1 MGHKPIGKV
10 AMTSAERQRLYM
22 QRLRDR
28 AAADANGKQP
38 GSRKIVSDER
48 IREAIGAGLST
59 DTRRKLKRLA
69 RHKDCS
75 TAALIERWATAEEH
89 RVVARLKL
97 KGTAALKRYHD
108 GK

>member
-1 MGHKPIGKV
+1 MGRKPVGKV
-10 AMTSAERQRLYM
+10 AMTSAERQRRYM

-28 AAADANGKQP
+28 AAAGANGKQP
-38 GSRKIVSDER
+38 GPRQIVSGER
-48 IREAIGAGLST
+48 IREAIGAGLNA
-59 DTRRKLKRLA
+59 DIRRKLKRLA
-69 RHKDCS
+69 RHKACS

-89 RVVARLKL
+89 RVVARLRL